1 MQFFFA
7 ACNSRADKVLGADE
21 SKSAIAAVSGEA
33 AFLSNSDG
41 ALHNS
46 AMDRVFARLGG
57 RRHADPAARCRAVF
71 DGLTSLQA
79 GAPGSIRTA
88 ITEYLFRSSAGIDHR
103 GRAGSVRVHSPATH
117 ECETWVADDLLAL
130 ATTDSELPCAGNCGG
145 EVGDPSQQTY
155 AISAAALSVSQ
166 QIVRAAVSSPS
177 MASLDATLT
186 NLMATTASVFNV
198 AEREMLATHASL
210 VRGSYLASLDAEADM
225 DGTCSDQQKK
235 AKGRTIRDADA
246 TAFVGAI
253 GSALGISALGTA
265 LAWKA
270 VFTGAVAGAGA
281 VSAYV
286 TVVEVTT
293 PCS

>member
-1 MQFFFA
+1 
-7 ACNSRADKVLGADE
+7 
-21 SKSAIAAVSGEA
+21 
-33 AFLSNSDG
+33 
-41 ALHNS
+41 
-46 AMDRVFARLGG
+46 
-57 RRHADPAARCRAVF
+57 
-71 DGLTSLQA
+71 
-79 GAPGSIRTA
+79 
-88 ITEYLFRSSAGIDHR
+88 
-103 GRAGSVRVHSPATH
+103 
-117 ECETWVADDLLAL
+117 
-130 ATTDSELPCAGNCGG
+130 
-145 EVGDPSQQTY
+145 
-155 AISAAALSVSQ
+155 LSVSQ
-166 QIVRAAVSSPS
+166 QIVQAAVSSPS

-186 NLMATTASVFNV
+186 NLMATTASAFNV